1 MGSELLKNF
10 SIVLFGLSPFVII
23 GIAMFAQ

>member
-1 MGSELLKNF
+1 MGSELFKNF

-23 GIAMFAQ
+23 GIAMFAR